1 MVAVANVIPFLEFH
15 IVCDDTCE
23 DSFSK
28 KNTYGDDE
36 GIKKENKQSAKHVAD
51 IKKVEWA
58 LAV

>member
-1 MVAVANVIPFLEFH
+1 MTHN
-15 IVCDDTCE
+15 E

-36 GIKKENKQSAKHVAD
+36 GTKKTNKQSAKHVAD
-51 IKKVEWA
+51 IKKYIEWA